1 MDDAPS
7 SCGSGVMGLGS
18 GGRGL
23 ERAPPPVATA
33 GGLPAWLEEPPP
45 VVVVAPF
52 LVLVSSMSR
61 GRLASRKECSFFLLS
76 LALRG
81 GSSPSSS
88 LSLYSSSRLIRLSRC
103 CSVAG
108 NNYTKVCQKIS
119 SLVGFDAWLGFTKL
133 SVSNTKGYQSVYML
147 YSFVITQFRYI
158 SSCSVTHGW
167 FSHLGCP
174 QEAPALRG
182 HPQE

>member
-1 MDDAPS
+1 MPVLLLKHGNTQNSISVPLFLDAAPS

-23 ERAPPPVATA
+23 ERDPPPVATA
-33 GGLPAWLEEPPP
+33 GGLPVWLLEEPPP
-45 VVVVAPF
+45 CPDDVVVVAPF
-52 LVLVSSMSR
+52 LALVSSMSR

-103 CSVAG
+103 CSACIILCMGVP
-108 NNYTKVCQKIS
+108 
-119 SLVGFDAWLGFTKL
+119 
-133 SVSNTKGYQSVYML
+133 
-147 YSFVITQFRYI
+147 YI
-158 SSCSVTHGW
+158 GIFLPVKYFACKFFAV
-167 FSHLGCP
+167 
-174 QEAPALRG
+174 
-182 HPQE
+182 